1 MKWIRLAI
9 VLSCIVAQVQA
20 QEVVYLLVRHAEK
33 DTSQTGS
40 TMMMADPA
48 LTTTG
53 HARAKKLAELYQK
66 EPIQALFSSN
76 FQRTKSTLAPLAEKK
91 GLQIQTYNH
100 RELQALANQLLE
112 IKNGWVVVAGHSNTT
127 PSLVN
132 LLLKENKFEPFDESN
147 YNTYFIVRRNKDK
160 FSVEKME
167 YPPF

>member
-1 MKWIRLAI
+1 MKWIRLFFI
-9 VLSCIVAQVQA
+9 LSCIAVQA
-20 QEVVYLLVRHAEK
+20 QAQDVVYLLVRHAEK
-33 DTSQTGS
+33 DTSQAGA

-48 LTTTG
+48 LTPTG

-66 EPIQALFSSN
+66 EPIQALYSSN

-91 GLQIQTYNH
+91 GLQIQIYNH
-100 RELQALANQLLE
+100 KELQVLANQLLE

-147 YNTYFIVRRNKDK
+147 YNTYFIVRRKKDQ
-160 FSVEKME
+160 FSVEKLE